1 MEYIVIKQ
9 TLIGL
14 FIVIIVYIFLNL
26 KKQLK
31 VPTQCD
37 FDECFTNQEDNYL
50 GPGPPPGPNPP
61 LSPKSNPLPLSRL
74 E

>member
-1 MEYIVIKQ
+1 MDYIIIKQ

-14 FIVIIVYIFLNL
+14 FIVIIVYIFFNL
-26 KKQLK
+26 KEQLK

-37 FDECFTNQEDNYL
+37 FDECFTDYL
-50 GPGPPPGPNPP
+50 GPGPGPNPP
-61 LSPKSNPLPLSRL
+61 LSPNSKPLPLSRL

>member
-1 MEYIVIKQ
+1 MDYIIIKQ
-9 TLIGL
+9 TLIGI
-14 FIVIIVYIFLNL
+14 FIVMIVYVFLNL
-26 KKQLK
+26 KEQLK

-37 FDECFTNQEDNYL
+37 FDECFTDYL

-61 LSPKSNPLPLSRL
+61 LSPNSNPLPLSRL